1 MELQFQKAQLRCLR
15 PLTTQVQTAE
25 QVHQLRLPDGMPD
38 IGSVLGAWG
47 QVLLRG
53 KEWDR
58 ESFGVSGGVM
68 VWAMYEPEEGGEPRM
83 AEAWLP
89 FQMKWDIPPTGHDGK
104 IRCSFRLKNVDARS
118 TSARKLMLRA
128 NVSAL
133 GEAYVPEEV
142 SYYTP
147 EAVPEDVQLLRN
159 TYPLRTA
166 VEAGEKTVELD
177 EEMELPGS
185 APKLQK
191 LLRFSLQPELI
202 DRRVM
207 ADKVVF
213 RGSALARILYTGE
226 DGHLHTWQF
235 DVPFSQY
242 AELDGEYGPEAEAT
256 VIPELTGLEMEQQ
269 EDGRLL
275 LKGGMTCQYVI
286 YDRHMLELVQDAYS
300 PNRQVTAQEDTVTV
314 PTVLDQTSK
323 TLPVEATAET
333 EWTDAVDTVFY
344 PRFPEYRPE
353 NAAMHL
359 QGRFHVLCYDDSGRL
374 RSHSPKWEQE
384 VPMELGQQGRIQ
396 GWATNT
402 GIPQAT
408 LAGQELTARADLL
421 LDTMTTVQETIPM
434 LSGLTMG
441 EPTEPDPG
449 RPSIILRKPCGES
462 LWQLAKRC
470 GSTPDR
476 IRQANALEGEPQTED
491 FLLIPVL

>member
-1 MELQFQKAQLRCLR
+1 MELQFQKSQLRCLR
-15 PLTTQVQTAE
+15 PLMMQVQTAE

-38 IGSVLGAWG
+38 IGTVLGAWG

-68 VWAMYEPEEGGEPRM
+68 VWAMYEPEEGGEPCM

-118 TSARKLMLRA
+118 TSARKLILRA
-128 NVSAL
+128 NVSAM
-133 GEAYVPEEV
+133 GEAYVPEEI
-142 SYYTP
+142 SYCTP
-147 EAVPEDVQLLRN
+147 EGVPEDVQLLRT
-159 TYPLRTA
+159 TYPLRMA

-177 EEMELPGS
+177 EELELPGS

-213 RGSALARILYTGE
+213 RGSALVRILYMGE
-226 DGHLHTWQF
+226 DGRLHTWQF

-269 EDGRLL
+269 ENGRIL

-300 PNRQVTAQEDTVTV
+300 PNRQVTAQEDALIV
-314 PTVLDQTSK
+314 PTVLEQTSK
-323 TLPVEATAET
+323 TVPVEVTAQT
-333 EWTDAVDTVFY
+333 EWTDGVDTVFY
-344 PRFPEYRPE
+344 PCFPEYRLE

-359 QGRFHVLCYDDSGRL
+359 QGRFHVLCYDESGNL
-374 RSHSPKWEQE
+374 HSISPKWEQG
-384 VPMELGQQGRIQ
+384 VPIEAAQQGRIQ
-396 GWATNT
+396 GWAANT
-402 GIPQAT
+402 GVPQTVFAADQMISRT
-408 LAGQELTARADLL
+408 DLL
-421 LDTMTTVQETIPM
+421 LDTMTTAQETIPM
-434 LSGLTMG
+434 LSGFSMG
-441 EPTEPDPG
+441 ELSEPDPG
-449 RPSIILRKPCGES
+449 RPSIILRKPCGET

-470 GSTPDR
+470 GSTPDK